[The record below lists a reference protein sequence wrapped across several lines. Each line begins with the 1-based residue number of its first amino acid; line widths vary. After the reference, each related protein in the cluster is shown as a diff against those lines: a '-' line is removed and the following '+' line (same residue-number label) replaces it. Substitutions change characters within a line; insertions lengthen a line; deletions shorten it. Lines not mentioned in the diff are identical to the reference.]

1 MESKKNDIIAVIA
14 NAIEHD
20 ISNIAV
26 LYAYDHK
33 ERPTI
38 EIEPRENFNNLTKL
52 IINEFDDDCIGD
64 GRKITS
70 IVAFDSCITFEDLLI
85 ALAANKSILDGD
97 DINQNYSVRENN

>member
-20 ISNIAV
+20 IELIAI
-26 LYAYDHK
+26 LYAYDNK

-64 GRKITS
+64 GRKIAS
-70 IVAFDSCITFEDLLI
+70 IVAFDSCVGFEDLII
-85 ALAANKSILDGD
+85 ALVANMSILDGG
-97 DINQNYSVRENN
+97 DINE

>member
-20 ISNIAV
+20 IELIAI
-26 LYAYDHK
+26 LYAYDNK
-33 ERPTI
+33 EKSTI
-38 EIEPRENFNNLTKL
+38 EIEPRENFNDLTKL
-52 IINEFDDDCIGD
+52 IINEFDDNCIGD

-85 ALAANKSILDGD
+85 TLAANKSILDGD